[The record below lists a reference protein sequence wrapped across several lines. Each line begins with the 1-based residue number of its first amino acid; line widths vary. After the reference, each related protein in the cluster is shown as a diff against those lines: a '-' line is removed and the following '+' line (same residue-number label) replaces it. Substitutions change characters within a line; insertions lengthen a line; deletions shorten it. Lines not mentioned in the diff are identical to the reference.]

1 MIIIKTHAFFP
12 HWLISALTLTMEVVA
27 APSWVWRGFLWRD
40 QFPPINKQQNSR
52 MSADMMEVV
61 AAPSGTIGSS
71 SCGMSYSDL
80 SIGLDV
86 QITSRTWP
94 GINKPG
100 GHATITAIQPCHTRV
115 DVKYVLGGRE
125 KNVELIYVRPYV
137 ELDRR
142 GRERRRDVKMN
153 VDTLGGTQTKTKKRG
168 SSNSNNDDEE
178 DKAAPS
184 TKKGRRTA
192 LSFIDGNGGKQ
203 QQGGTT
209 IATTSVAAVAG
220 ADGNTTASTTT
231 KVDND
236 SWTLIKVSVVIRSV
250 CTNFSLTIAM
260 YIYIIIISLFAFSPS
275 FIYP

>member
-1 MIIIKTHAFFP
+1 MPPPSILALARLFMARHTPREALLKLRTTTKHFTQ
-12 HWLISALTLTMEVVA
+12 LESGVSADDMMEEVA
-27 APSWVWRGFLWRD
+27 APTTTVS
-40 QFPPINKQQNSR
+40 
-52 MSADMMEVV
+52 
-61 AAPSGTIGSS
+61 TIGSS
-71 SCGMSYSDL
+71 TCGMSHTDL

-100 GHATITAIQPCHTRV
+100 GHATITAILPCHSRV

-153 VDTLGGTQTKTKKRG
+153 VDTLGGCTQPKTKKRG
-168 SSNSNNDDEE
+168 SNSSNDDE
-178 DKAAPS
+178 DKAAPSS

-203 QQGGTT
+203 QQQGGTT
-209 IATTSVAAVAG
+209 IATTAVAG
-220 ADGNTTASTTT
+220 ADGNTTTTSTTT

-236 SWTLIKVSVVIRSV
+236 SWTLIKVR
-250 CTNFSLTIAM
+250 CR
-260 YIYIIIISLFAFSPS
+260 
-275 FIYP
+275 

>member
-1 MIIIKTHAFFP
+1 
-12 HWLISALTLTMEVVA
+12 
-27 APSWVWRGFLWRD
+27 
-40 QFPPINKQQNSR
+40 
-52 MSADMMEVV
+52 MMEEV
-61 AAPSGTIGSS
+61 APPTSTVSTIGSS
-71 SCGMSYSDL
+71 TCGMSHTDL

-100 GHATITAIQPCHTRV
+100 GHATITAIHPCHTRV

-137 ELDRR
+137 ELDRG

-168 SSNSNNDDEE
+168 SNNSNDDE
-178 DKAAPS
+178 DKAAS
-184 TKKGRRTA
+184 ASKKGRRTA

-203 QQGGTT
+203 QQGGT
-209 IATTSVAAVAG
+209 ATAVAAVAG
-220 ADGNTTASTTT
+220 ANGNTTTSTTT

-236 SWTLIKVSVVIRSV
+236 SWTLIKVSVVRV
-250 CTNFSLTIAM
+250 CILTLSLPLHCHVC
-260 YIYIIIISLFAFSPS
+260 IYIIILLFTFSLLLLST
-275 FIYP
+275 Y